1 MLEIWLPKRSVE
13 EAMQS
18 YNYREAIP
26 NIFNSNS
33 AYLPTTN
40 ALLLIKSQSSQN
52 CIIIQFECIFM
63 QFWGILS
70 ISIVKMKH
78 VFYTLFYIYSLK

>member
-26 NIFNSNS
+26 NIFNSNL
-33 AYLPTTN
+33 AYLPTTY
-40 ALLLIKSQSSQN
+40 ALFLIKVSP
-52 CIIIQFECIFM
+52 
-63 QFWGILS
+63 
-70 ISIVKMKH
+70 
-78 VFYTLFYIYSLK
+78 LKTA